1 MTETYLFV
9 YGSLRLGVTSL
20 PPSSQE
26 FAAGLHR
33 VSRLVGLGWTQGRLY
48 RVADWYPA
56 MVEPGGPEDWVR
68 GDVLAVPD
76 TPQFWTLLDEFEEA
90 GPAPEALRDERF
102 LYRRLILPV
111 RLDDGDSTAAW
122 GYMYNHSVDEMQ
134 RIGSGDWL
142 G

>member
-1 MTETYLFV
+1 MREANLFV
-9 YGSLRLGVTSL
+9 YGSLRRDVASL
-20 PPSSQE
+20 PEQSQA

-33 VSRLVGLGWTQGRLY
+33 EARLVGLGWTQGRLY
-48 RVADWYPA
+48 RVSDWFPA
-56 MVEPGGPEDWVR
+56 MVEPNGPEDWVR

-76 TPQFWTLLDEFEEA
+76 TAEFWGRLDAFEEA
-90 GPAPEALRDERF
+90 GPAPEAIRDERF

-111 RLDDGDSTAAW
+111 RLDNGDSTAAW
-122 GYMYNHSVDEMQ
+122 GYVYNHTVNEMQ